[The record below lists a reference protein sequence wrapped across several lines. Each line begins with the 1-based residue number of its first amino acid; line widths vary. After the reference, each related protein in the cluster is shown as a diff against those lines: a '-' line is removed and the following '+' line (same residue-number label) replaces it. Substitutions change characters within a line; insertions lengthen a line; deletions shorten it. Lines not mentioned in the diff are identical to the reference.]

1 MGELVGRLVQGGRA
15 VRLTYEDG
23 VIADLCAAD
32 EAEAE
37 EAEAWIAPGLVDLQ
51 VNGASGIDL
60 NDDDLTPGRV
70 CSLAEHHWRAGVTA
84 WCPTLVSAS
93 EEAMAHRLA
102 AIAGARR
109 MDPRV
114 AAALPLV
121 HLEGPYLSP
130 EDGARG
136 AHAVAHLRPPDLDE
150 IARLQVAAEG
160 AIGMVTVAPELPG
173 ALELIRSLTLQGLI
187 VAIGHTSCTA
197 QDVTRAVDAGARL
210 SVHLGNGAPAVLARH
225 PNHLWEQL
233 ADDRLAAS
241 FIADGHHLPAAT
253 LTAMLRAKGVERSI
267 LVSDSTAFTGMPPGE
282 YEAHIGGRVALTGD
296 RRLSMAGTPYLAGSA
311 VGLVDCVAGAVR
323 HGGVSL
329 GQAVQMASANPNGL
343 LGRAGAAVRV
353 GAPADVTVLAYDA
366 DRTRLEVVRVLLAG
380 CVVGGGEG

>member
-1 MGELVGRLVQGGRA
+1 VADNLVGLVSLPGDEHHIARQRRRDRPADRRFTVGEPLA
-15 VRLTYEDG
+15 SVVRVPVE
-23 VIADLCAAD
+23 
-32 EAEAE
+32 
-37 EAEAWIAPGLVDLQ
+37 VDL
-51 VNGASGIDL
+51 AL
-60 NDDDLTPGRV
+60 
-70 CSLAEHHWRAGVTA
+70 VTKVSV
-84 WCPTLVSAS
+84 PTA
-93 EEAMAHRLA
+93 
-102 AIAGARR
+102 
-109 MDPRV
+109 
-114 AAALPLV
+114 
-121 HLEGPYLSP
+121 
-130 EDGARG
+130 DG
-136 AHAVAHLRPPDLDE
+136 
-150 IARLQVAAEG
+150 
-160 AIGMVTVAPELPG
+160 TVAPELPG

-343 LGRAGAAVRV
+343 LGRAGGAVRV